1 MILQELIRSKSR
13 SQDKIITNGKPALH
27 NTIPHSIATSKLF
40 YNIAIF
46 SHLRLKKIN
55 PRMAQS
61 IKMAITTPI
70 TVPATAVEFDNLTVE
85 TYNACMEAQN

>member
-1 MILQELIRSKSR
+1 MENQLY
-13 SQDKIITNGKPALH
+13 IIQSHTAQLLVSYFI
-27 NTIPHSIATSKLF
+27 TLL
-40 YNIAIF
+40 F
-46 SHLRLKKIN
+46 SHLLRLKKIN